1 MLSSFERRLNM
12 MKIIAAAAL
21 AASIALPAQAH
32 GNFPPFTNLLLKAD
46 LATEPGMADWQEQI
60 SKAGAKAL
68 VYVDWHLQ
76 NFTKSELFKDLV
88 PPNGGDDEACAAL
101 AAKTGKLKLSGL
113 VNTQDNHQLAR
124 LELDLD
130 HLPAFT
136 LIDCEPVIGA
146 GATGLRIRGFFYA
159 ADHKIETADE
169 TGLYPLAVEPSR
181 LPAGFFSH

>member
-1 MLSSFERRLNM
+1 M
-12 MKIIAAAAL
+12 MKLITAAAL
-21 AASIALPAQAH
+21 AASIALPAKAH
-32 GNFPPFTNLLLKAD
+32 GNFPPFANLLLKAD
-46 LATEPGMADWQEQI
+46 LATEAGMAAWQEQI

-76 NFTKSELFKDLV
+76 NFTKSELFNDLV

-101 AAKTGKLKLSGL
+101 AAKTGKLKLASRASP
-113 VNTQDNHQLAR
+113 QDNHQLVR
-124 LELDLD
+124 LEMDLD
-130 HLPAFT
+130 HLPAFM
-136 LIDCEPVIGA
+136 LIGCEPVIGA
-146 GATGLRIRGFFYA
+146 GASGLRIRGFFYA